1 MQIFRT
7 GKTAVNKKLF
17 ILLFMAGLIGGVL
30 FANLFGKNYLNQTGI
45 LSDYFLSK
53 YKYMEIDYG
62 NLFFYILGKR
72 SMGILFLWIMGVTVL
87 GCPAVWLYLV
97 WYGFSAGMILSM
109 SVMKFGVKGL
119 MLCVGGILPQYVV
132 YVPLLI
138 FFLVKVHGM
147 SAQLYYGKYLSGSSY
162 QPKKQLIVPY
172 VLVLVMTMGGILAGT
187 FLETYVNTGFLK
199 LILKNF

>member
-1 MQIFRT
+1 
-7 GKTAVNKKLF
+7 
-17 ILLFMAGLIGGVL
+17 MAGLIGGVL

-72 SMGILFLWIMGVTVL
+72 SVGILFLWIMGVTVL

-109 SVMKFGVKGL
+109 SVMKFGVKAVSYTHL
-119 MLCVGGILPQYVV
+119 DV
-132 YVPLLI
+132 YKRQEFRRGRFNAVSCLRKRDGARL
-138 FFLVKVHGM
+138 FTKRSTDGM
-147 SAQLYYGKYLSGSSY
+147 GQS
-162 QPKKQLIVPY
+162 
-172 VLVLVMTMGGILAGT
+172 TT
-187 FLETYVNTGFLK
+187 
-199 LILKNF
+199 